1 MRRLADSE
9 RVVGSN
15 SVLRALAAG
24 KLSLVYIAA
33 DADPFVTRRI
43 AVEAEK
49 SRVELV
55 EVESMK
61 ALGSACG
68 LDVAAAA
75 AGVLRK

>member
-1 MRRLADSE
+1 MRRLANSE

-15 SVLRALAAG
+15 SVLRALAGG

-33 DADPFVTRRI
+33 DADPFVTRRV
-43 AVEAEK
+43 AVEAERN
-49 SRVELV
+49 RVELV
-55 EVESMK
+55 EVDSMK

-75 AGVLRK
+75 AGIKR